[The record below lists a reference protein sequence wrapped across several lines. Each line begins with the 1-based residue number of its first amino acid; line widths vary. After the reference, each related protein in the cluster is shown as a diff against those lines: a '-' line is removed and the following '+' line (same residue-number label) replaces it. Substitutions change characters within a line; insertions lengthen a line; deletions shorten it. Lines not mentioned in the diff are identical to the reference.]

1 MNYKG
6 FDKIAKA
13 FGKAKP
19 EKTRAGHERI
29 YMDEASL
36 MPAPSAAMG
45 KKPPSPAERMAAKK
59 AGRASGAVR
68 RAKSGLL
75 GK

>member
-1 MNYKG
+1 MNHKG
-6 FDKIAKA
+6 FGKIADA

-29 YMDEASL
+29 YMDEGSL
-36 MPAPSAAMG
+36 MPAAGP
-45 KKPPSPAERMAAKK
+45 KRPPTPAEQGAARK
-59 AGRASGAVR
+59 AGVASGAAR
-68 RAKSGLL
+68 KAKAGLL

>member
-6 FDKIAKA
+6 FGKIAAA

-29 YMDEASL
+29 YMDEGSL
-36 MPAPSAAMG
+36 MPTAGPKRPA
-45 KKPPSPAERMAAKK
+45 SPAERMAAKK

-68 RAKSGLL
+68 KAKAGLL

>member
-1 MNYKG
+1 MNAKG

-13 FGKAKP
+13 FIKAKP

-36 MPAPSAAMG
+36 MPTAGP
-45 KKPPSPAERMAAKK
+45 KRPPSPAERATAKK
-59 AGRASGAVR
+59 AGMASGAKR
-68 RAKSGLL
+68 KAMSGLL
-75 GK
+75 KG

>member
-6 FDKIAKA
+6 FGKIAKA

-36 MPAPSAAMG
+36 MPTAGP
-45 KKPPSPAERMAAKK
+45 KRPPSPAERMAAKK
-59 AGRASGAVR
+59 AGRASGAAR
-68 RAKSGLL
+68 KAKAGLL
-75 GK
+75 SK

>member
-6 FDKIAKA
+6 FGKIANA

-36 MPAPSAAMG
+36 MPALSSAMG

-59 AGRASGAVR
+59 AGRASGAAR
-68 RAKSGLL
+68 KAKAGLL
-75 GK
+75 SK